1 MLSSKLRKLRR
12 LFILLLA
19 ITLISGSSY
28 LLGWSSVFTVSKIT
42 IEGTSSRAEIF
53 RKLSSDSIEL
63 AVGSKLARIETR
75 AINRSIAMLEWIDE
89 VNVSRDWFDKSIN
102 VSVREKKAVAKA
114 ITSKNGLIN
123 FDVSGEIFKPISA
136 SQQSIQERLPLV
148 ITEGNDSAQL
158 ASVASLLAQ
167 MPTQMADLILNLKSI
182 SVANSGYIQMET
194 KVNELPLRIDW
205 GLVSDIDLKIE
216 VLNALLKLPENKRIK
231 RIDLS
236 QPELPIVS

>member
-1 MLSSKLRKLRR
+1 MLSFKIRKLRR

-75 AINRSIAMLEWIDE
+75 AIKRSIAMLEWIDE

-123 FDVSGEIFKPISA
+123 FDVSGEIFKPVSA

>member
-1 MLSSKLRKLRR
+1 MLSFKIRKLRR

-75 AINRSIAMLEWIDE
+75 AIKRSIGMLDWIDE

-136 SQQSIQERLPLV
+136 SQKSIQERLPLV

-231 RIDLS
+231 RVDLS

>member
-75 AINRSIAMLEWIDE
+75 AIKRSIAMLEWIDE

>member
-1 MLSSKLRKLRR
+1 MLSFKIRKLRR

-42 IEGTSSRAEIF
+42 VEGTSSRAEIF

-75 AINRSIAMLEWIDE
+75 AIKRSIGMLDWIDE

-102 VSVREKKAVAKA
+102 LSVREKKAVAKA
-114 ITSKNGLIN
+114 ITTKNGLIN

-194 KVNELPLRIDW
+194 KVNESPLRIDW

-231 RIDLS
+231 RVDLS

>member
-1 MLSSKLRKLRR
+1 MLSFKIRKLRR

-42 IEGTSSRAEIF
+42 VEGTSSRAEIF
-53 RKLSSDSIEL
+53 RKLDSDSIEL

-75 AINRSIAMLEWIDE
+75 AIKRSIGMLDWIDE

-102 VSVREKKAVAKA
+102 LSVREKKAVAKA
-114 ITSKNGLIN
+114 ITTKNGLIN

-231 RIDLS
+231 RVDLS

>member
-1 MLSSKLRKLRR
+1 MLSFKIRKLRR

-42 IEGTSSRAEIF
+42 VEGTSSRAEIF

-75 AINRSIAMLEWIDE
+75 AIKRSIGMLEWIDE
-89 VNVSRDWFDKSIN
+89 VNVSRDWFDKSISI
-102 VSVREKKAVAKA
+102 SVREKKAVAKA
-114 ITSKNGLIN
+114 ITTKNGLIN

-231 RIDLS
+231 RVDLS

>member
-1 MLSSKLRKLRR
+1 MLSFKIRKLRR

-75 AINRSIAMLEWIDE
+75 AIKRSIGMLEWIDE

-194 KVNELPLRIDW
+194 KVNELPLRINW

-231 RIDLS
+231 RVDLS

>member
-1 MLSSKLRKLRR
+1 MLSFKIRKLRR
-12 LFILLLA
+12 LFILLFA

-42 IEGTSSRAEIF
+42 VVGTSSRAEIF

-75 AINRSIAMLEWIDE
+75 AIKRSIGMLEWIDE
-89 VNVSRDWFDKSIN
+89 VNISRDWFDKSIN
-102 VSVREKKAVAKA
+102 VSVREKKAVARA
-114 ITSKNGLIN
+114 ITTKNGLIN

-231 RIDLS
+231 RVDLS

>member
-1 MLSSKLRKLRR
+1 MLSFKIRELRR

-42 IEGTSSRAEIF
+42 VEGTSSRAEIF

-75 AINRSIAMLEWIDE
+75 AIKRSIGMLEWIDE

-102 VSVREKKAVAKA
+102 ISVREKKAVAKA
-114 ITSKNGLIN
+114 ITTKNGLIN

>member
-1 MLSSKLRKLRR
+1 MLSFKIRKLRR

-42 IEGTSSRAEIF
+42 VEGTSSRAEIF

-75 AINRSIAMLEWIDE
+75 AIKRSIGMLEWIDE
-89 VNVSRDWFDKSIN
+89 VNISRDWFDKSIN

-114 ITSKNGLIN
+114 ITTKNGLIN

-231 RIDLS
+231 RVDLS

>member
-75 AINRSIAMLEWIDE
+75 AIKRSIGMLEWIDE

-205 GLVSDIDLKIE
+205 GLVSDIELKIE

>member
-1 MLSSKLRKLRR
+1 MLSFKIRKLRR

-42 IEGTSSRAEIF
+42 VEGTSSRAEIF

-75 AINRSIAMLEWIDE
+75 AIKRSIGMLDWIDE

-102 VSVREKKAVAKA
+102 LSVREKKAVAKA
-114 ITSKNGLIN
+114 ITTKNGLIN

-167 MPTQMADLILNLKSI
+167 MPTRMSDLILNLKSI

-231 RIDLS
+231 RVDLS

>member
-1 MLSSKLRKLRR
+1 MLSFKIRKLRR

-75 AINRSIAMLEWIDE
+75 AIKRSIGMLDWIDE
-89 VNVSRDWFDKSIN
+89 VNVSRDWLDKSIN

-231 RIDLS
+231 RVDLS

>member
-1 MLSSKLRKLRR
+1 MLSFKIRKLRR

-42 IEGTSSRAEIF
+42 VEGTSSRAEIF

-75 AINRSIAMLEWIDE
+75 AIKRSIGMLDWIDE

-102 VSVREKKAVAKA
+102 LSVREKKAVAKA
-114 ITSKNGLIN
+114 ITTKNGLIN

-167 MPTQMADLILNLKSI
+167 MPTQMADLILNLESI

-231 RIDLS
+231 RVDLS

>member
-1 MLSSKLRKLRR
+1 MLSFEIRKLRR

-42 IEGTSSRAEIF
+42 VEGTSSRAEIF

-75 AINRSIAMLEWIDE
+75 AIKRSIGMLEWIDE

-102 VSVREKKAVAKA
+102 ISVREKKAVAKA
-114 ITSKNGLIN
+114 ITTKNGLIN

-231 RIDLS
+231 RVDLS

>member
-1 MLSSKLRKLRR
+1 MLSFKIRKLRR

-28 LLGWSSVFTVSKIT
+28 LLGWSSVFTVSRIT
-42 IEGTSSRAEIF
+42 VEGTSSRAEIF

-75 AINRSIAMLEWIDE
+75 AIKRSIGMLEWIDE

-102 VSVREKKAVAKA
+102 LSVREKKAVAKA
-114 ITSKNGLIN
+114 ITTKNGLIN

-231 RIDLS
+231 RVDLS

>member
-1 MLSSKLRKLRR
+1 MLSFKIRKLRR

-28 LLGWSSVFTVSKIT
+28 LLGWSSVFTVSRIT
-42 IEGTSSRAEIF
+42 VEGSNSRSEIF
-53 RKLSSDSIEL
+53 RKLNSDSIEL

-75 AINRSIAMLEWIDE
+75 AIKRSIGMLDWIDE

-102 VSVREKKAVAKA
+102 ISVREKKAVAKA
-114 ITSKNGLIN
+114 ITTKNGLIN

-231 RIDLS
+231 RVDLS

>member
-1 MLSSKLRKLRR
+1 MLSFKIRKLRR

-42 IEGTSSRAEIF
+42 VEGTSSRAEIF

-75 AINRSIAMLEWIDE
+75 AIKRSIGMLEWIDE

-102 VSVREKKAVAKA
+102 LSVREKKAVAKA
-114 ITSKNGLIN
+114 ITTKNGLIN

-231 RIDLS
+231 RVDLS

>member
-1 MLSSKLRKLRR
+1 MLSFKIRKLRR

-28 LLGWSSVFTVSKIT
+28 LLGWSSVFTVSRIT
-42 IEGTSSRAEIF
+42 VEGSNSRSEIF

-75 AINRSIAMLEWIDE
+75 AIKRSIGMLEWIDE

-102 VSVREKKAVAKA
+102 LSVREKKAVAKA
-114 ITSKNGLIN
+114 ITTKNGLIN

-231 RIDLS
+231 RVDLS

>member
-1 MLSSKLRKLRR
+1 MLSFKIRKLRR
-12 LFILLLA
+12 LFIFLLA

-42 IEGTSSRAEIF
+42 VEGTSSRAEIF

-75 AINRSIAMLEWIDE
+75 AIKRSIGMLEWIDE

-114 ITSKNGLIN
+114 ITTKNGLIN
-123 FDVSGEIFKPISA
+123 FDASGEIFKPISA

-231 RIDLS
+231 RVDLS

>member
-1 MLSSKLRKLRR
+1 MLSFKIRNLRR

-75 AINRSIAMLEWIDE
+75 AIKRSIGMLEWIDE

>member
-1 MLSSKLRKLRR
+1 MLSFKIRKLRR

-28 LLGWSSVFTVSKIT
+28 LLGWSSVFTVSRIT
-42 IEGTSSRAEIF
+42 VEGTSSRAEIF

-75 AINRSIAMLEWIDE
+75 AIKRSIGMLEWIDE

-102 VSVREKKAVAKA
+102 ISVREKKAVAKA
-114 ITSKNGLIN
+114 ITTKNGLIN

-231 RIDLS
+231 RVDLS

>member
-75 AINRSIAMLEWIDE
+75 AIKRSIGMLEWIDE

>member
-1 MLSSKLRKLRR
+1 MLSFKIRKLRR

-42 IEGTSSRAEIF
+42 VEGTSSRAEIF

-75 AINRSIAMLEWIDE
+75 AIKRSIGMLEWIDE

-114 ITSKNGLIN
+114 ITTKNGLIN

-167 MPTQMADLILNLKSI
+167 MPTQMSDLILNLKSI

-231 RIDLS
+231 RVDLS

>member
-1 MLSSKLRKLRR
+1 MLSFKIRKLRR

-42 IEGTSSRAEIF
+42 VEGTSSRAEIF

-75 AINRSIAMLEWIDE
+75 VIKRSIGMLEWIDE

-114 ITSKNGLIN
+114 ITTKNGLIN

-231 RIDLS
+231 RVDLS

>member
-1 MLSSKLRKLRR
+1 MLSFKIRKLRR

-75 AINRSIAMLEWIDE
+75 AIKRSIGMLEWIDE

-114 ITSKNGLIN
+114 ITTKNGLIN

-231 RIDLS
+231 RVDLS

>member
-1 MLSSKLRKLRR
+1 MLSFKIRKIRR

-42 IEGTSSRAEIF
+42 VEGTSSRAEIF

-75 AINRSIAMLEWIDE
+75 AIKRSIGMLEWIDE

-114 ITSKNGLIN
+114 ITTKNGLIN

-167 MPTQMADLILNLKSI
+167 MPTQMADLILNLESI

-231 RIDLS
+231 RVDLS

>member
-1 MLSSKLRKLRR
+1 MLSFKIRKLRR

-42 IEGTSSRAEIF
+42 VEGTSSRAEIF

-75 AINRSIAMLEWIDE
+75 AIKRSIGMLEWIDE
-89 VNVSRDWFDKSIN
+89 VNISRDWFDKSIN

-114 ITSKNGLIN
+114 ITTKNGLIN

-194 KVNELPLRIDW
+194 KVNESPLRIDW

-231 RIDLS
+231 RVDLS

>member
-75 AINRSIAMLEWIDE
+75 AIKRSIGMLEWIDE

-123 FDVSGEIFKPISA
+123 FDVSGEIFKPVSA

-205 GLVSDIDLKIE
+205 GHVSDIDLKIE

>member
-1 MLSSKLRKLRR
+1 MLSFKIRKLRR

-42 IEGTSSRAEIF
+42 VEGTSSRAEIF
-53 RKLSSDSIEL
+53 RELSSDSIEL

-75 AINRSIAMLEWIDE
+75 AIKRSIGMLEWIDE

-102 VSVREKKAVAKA
+102 ISVREKKAVAKA
-114 ITSKNGLIN
+114 ITTKNGLIN

-205 GLVSDIDLKIE
+205 GLASDIDLKIE

-231 RIDLS
+231 RVDLS

>member
-1 MLSSKLRKLRR
+1 MLSSKIRKLRR

-42 IEGTSSRAEIF
+42 IEGTNSRAEIF

-136 SQQSIQERLPLV
+136 SQKSIQERLPLV

-231 RIDLS
+231 RVDLS

>member
-1 MLSSKLRKLRR
+1 MLNFKIRKLRR
-12 LFILLLA
+12 LFILILA
-19 ITLISGSSY
+19 ITLTSGSSY
-28 LLGWSSVFTVSKIT
+28 LLGWSSVFTVSKINL
-42 IEGTSSRAEIF
+42 EGTSSRAEIL

-63 AVGSKLARIETR
+63 DVGSKLARIETR
-75 AINRSIAMLEWIDE
+75 AIKRSIGMLDWIDE

-114 ITSKNGLIN
+114 ITTKNGLIN
-123 FDVSGEIFKPISA
+123 FDATGDIFKPISA
-136 SQQSIQERLPLV
+136 SQKSIQERLPLV

-194 KVNELPLRIDW
+194 KINELPLRINW
-205 GLVSDIDLKIE
+205 GLVSDIEQKIE

-231 RIDLS
+231 RVDVS

>member
-1 MLSSKLRKLRR
+1 MLSFKIRKLRR

-42 IEGTSSRAEIF
+42 VEGTSSRAEIF

-75 AINRSIAMLEWIDE
+75 AIKRSIGMLEWIDE

-102 VSVREKKAVAKA
+102 VSVHEKKAVAKA
-114 ITSKNGLIN
+114 ITTENGLIN

-231 RIDLS
+231 RVDLS

>member
-1 MLSSKLRKLRR
+1 MLSFKIRKLRR

-75 AINRSIAMLEWIDE
+75 AIKRSIGMLEWIDE

-114 ITSKNGLIN
+114 ITTKNGLIN
-123 FDVSGEIFKPISA
+123 FDASGEIFKPISA

-231 RIDLS
+231 RVDLS

>member
-1 MLSSKLRKLRR
+1 MLSFKIRKLRR

-75 AINRSIAMLEWIDE
+75 AIKRSIAMLEWIDE

-231 RIDLS
+231 RVDLS

>member
-1 MLSSKLRKLRR
+1 MLSFKIRKLRR

-42 IEGTSSRAEIF
+42 VEGTSSRAEIF

-75 AINRSIAMLEWIDE
+75 AIKRSIGMLEWIDE
-89 VNVSRDWFDKSIN
+89 VNVSRDWLGKSIN

-114 ITSKNGLIN
+114 ITTKNGLIN
-123 FDVSGEIFKPISA
+123 FDASGEIFKPISA

-231 RIDLS
+231 RVDLS

>member
-1 MLSSKLRKLRR
+1 MLSFKIRKLRR

-42 IEGTSSRAEIF
+42 VEGTSSRAEIF

-75 AINRSIAMLEWIDE
+75 AIKRSIGMLEWIDE

-102 VSVREKKAVAKA
+102 ISVREKKAVAKA
-114 ITSKNGLIN
+114 ITTKNGLIN

-167 MPTQMADLILNLKSI
+167 MPTQMSDLILNLKSI
-182 SVANSGYIQMET
+182 SVANSGYIRMET
-194 KVNELPLRIDW
+194 KVNESPLRIDW

-231 RIDLS
+231 RVDLS

>member
-1 MLSSKLRKLRR
+1 MLSFKIRKLRR

-42 IEGTSSRAEIF
+42 VEGTSSRAEIF

-75 AINRSIAMLEWIDE
+75 AIKRSIGMLEWIDE

-114 ITSKNGLIN
+114 ITTKNGLIN

-231 RIDLS
+231 RVDLS

>member
-1 MLSSKLRKLRR
+1 MLSFKIRKLRR

-19 ITLISGSSY
+19 ITIISGSSY

-42 IEGTSSRAEIF
+42 VEGTSSRAEIF

-75 AINRSIAMLEWIDE
+75 AIKRSIGMLEWIDE

-102 VSVREKKAVAKA
+102 ISVREKKAVAKA
-114 ITSKNGLIN
+114 ITTKNGLIN

>member
-1 MLSSKLRKLRR
+1 MLSFKIRKLRR

-75 AINRSIAMLEWIDE
+75 AIKRSIGMLDWIDE